1 MTNPPR
7 VRHELRREIAR
18 QGYTLSSFSKVSG
31 INRGVLSATLNEPAT
46 KALSMNQLNRMTTA
60 LGFPAGWLYERYTQ
74 EMIAQIESVSW
85 RRMKEVLVHCL
96 QLQKLDLVKLVLDA
110 LDEKPIYVNY
120 VFALAE
126 EWDVQGAL
134 ADLSIL
140 YEYVL
145 THEANLHSERFAVS
159 QYRLFRIHVELD
171 LPRSFTSAIRFAP
184 YRHALPVH
192 LKMDAL
198 AQLSYVAFAL
208 KDWDVLKQY
217 GEELSNTALIVYQAV
232 INKQDAHIQSYE
244 RPLIVYYGKGY
255 IAQCTALANIGEYT
269 AAKKMIAYFEDL
281 SWFEGLDHVARVY
294 VEKYAVWA
302 RCHRYNIEL
311 LQGNYSVLH
320 QYVNFLEFFPEEHPA
335 SIDMILKASNL
346 HQWNID
352 ELLQKYHTT
361 IYPPDSWRYLESN
374 TNYAMMVE
382 TNQYINIYYELA
394 VYYFER
400 KKSSAQLERILSEL
414 KNNVEKYNHIYTFNS
429 TELFE
434 KLHKFYF

>member
-1 MTNPPR
+1 MTDPQS
-7 VRHELRREIAR
+7 VRQELNKEIAR

-60 LGFPAGWLYERYTQ
+60 LGFPAGWLYELYTQ

-96 QLQKLDLVKLVLDA
+96 QLQKWDLVKFVLDA
-110 LDEKPIYVNY
+110 LDEKPIYVHY
-120 VFALAE
+120 VFELAE
-126 EWDVQGAL
+126 QLQEQGAI
-134 ADLSIL
+134 ADLSVL
-140 YEYVL
+140 YEYIL
-145 THEANLHSERFAVS
+145 DHEANLHSERFTVS
-159 QYRLFRIHVELD
+159 QYRLFRIHLGLD
-171 LPRSFTSAIRFAP
+171 LHKSFKSAIRFAP
-184 YRHALPVH
+184 YRHALPLH
-192 LKMDAL
+192 LKLDAL
-198 AQLSYVAFAL
+198 AQLIHVAFAL
-208 KDWDVLKQY
+208 RDWDLLKQY
-217 GEELSNTALIVYQAV
+217 GEELSNIALIVYQAV
-232 INKQDAHIQSYE
+232 SNKQDAHIQSYE

-255 IAQCTALANIGEYT
+255 IAQCAALESIGEYT

-346 HQWNID
+346 HKWNID
-352 ELLQKYHTT
+352 ELLQKYHHT
-361 IYPPDSWRYLESN
+361 IYPPDIWRYLESN

-382 TNQYINIYYELA
+382 TSRYINIYYELA

-400 KKSSAQLERILSEL
+400 KKSSAQLEHILYTL
-414 KNNVEKYNHIYTFNS
+414 KNNVEKYNRIYTFNS

-434 KLHKFYF
+434 KLYKFYF